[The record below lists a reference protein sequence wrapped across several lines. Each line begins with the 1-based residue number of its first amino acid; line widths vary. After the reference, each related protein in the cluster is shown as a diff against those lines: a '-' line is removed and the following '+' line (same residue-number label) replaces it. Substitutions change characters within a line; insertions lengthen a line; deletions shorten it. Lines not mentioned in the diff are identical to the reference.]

1 MTDLNA
7 EPFTAVSVVDNIKQV
22 WYVAVDVSAGD
33 GSLCSFGGAVGKSA
47 TKCSES

>member
-33 GSLCSFGGAVGKSA
+33 GSLGSFGGAVGKSA